1 MEEKK
6 KTSSIVGIFPNP
18 SRKEIT
24 ILLPVI
30 EESNWDI
37 ELLDLNGKILV
48 SESTDKYKV
57 KMDISKIPNGLYLIH
72 LLNAKDE
79 RIVKRIQILK

>member
-1 MEEKK
+1 M
-6 KTSSIVGIFPNP
+6 
-18 SRKEIT
+18 
-24 ILLPVI
+24 PVI